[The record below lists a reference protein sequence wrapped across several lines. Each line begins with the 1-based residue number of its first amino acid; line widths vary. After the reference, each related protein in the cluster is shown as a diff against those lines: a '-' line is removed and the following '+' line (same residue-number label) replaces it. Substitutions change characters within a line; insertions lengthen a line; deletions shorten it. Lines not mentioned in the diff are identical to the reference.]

1 MDEVVYL
8 NVESSGWLFVGAVNF
23 FNFSIHLPTLVL
35 LGSILFVGLR
45 ARKIL
50 KDKNKK

>member
-1 MDEVVYL
+1 MNEVLYL
-8 NVESSGWLFVGAVNF
+8 NIESDGRLFFGIIRF
-23 FNFSIHLPTLVL
+23 FDFGIHLPTLFL

-50 KDKNKK
+50 KDKRS